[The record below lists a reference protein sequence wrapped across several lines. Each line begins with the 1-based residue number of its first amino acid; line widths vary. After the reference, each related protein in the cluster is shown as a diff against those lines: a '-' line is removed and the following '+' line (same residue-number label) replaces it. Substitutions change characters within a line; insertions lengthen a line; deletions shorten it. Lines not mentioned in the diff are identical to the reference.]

1 MNDEPVNHDSQRG
14 MAEQRATEIR
24 RLRAEIESNE
34 ESLRARKAE
43 IEAQLLATPSSSWL
57 EAADKARY
65 LLKIFAASPGG
76 LDPRRQKLINAVL
89 DDFERLSRNVP

>member
-1 MNDEPVNHDSQRG
+1 MNDEPVNLDSQRG